1 MMFNGIARLRVSSI
15 CVAVGVLVISAGV
28 ALAGDFWISVES
40 SHSSRPGMSGQ
51 AVLVVRPSG
60 CHEPQDATIT
70 ATAEGIVNGQRRS
83 VPLRLVAIS
92 PGVYEIAREWPS
104 QGSWVVAVNAEYRG
118 LPRAAII
125 RLGPGGSI
133 PAKLGPSQDGGIS
146 DVQVF
151 RRKLAGD
158 DLDSAL
164 RAIAGGHG
172 ERLGTRATS

>member
-1 MMFNGIARLRVSSI
+1 MFNSIARLRVSSI
-15 CVAVGVLVISAGV
+15 SLAVVVLVISAGV
-28 ALAGDFWISVES
+28 AMAGDFWVGVES
-40 SHSSRPGMSGQ
+40 AHSLRPGMSGQ
-51 AVLVVRPSG
+51 TVLVVRPSG

-83 VPLRLVAIS
+83 LPLKLVAIS
-92 PGVYEIAREWPS
+92 QGVYEIAREWPA
-104 QGSWVVAVNAEYRG
+104 QGAWVVAVNAEYRG

-146 DVQVF
+146 DVQAF

-158 DLDSAL
+158 DIDSAL
-164 RAIAGGHG
+164 QAIAGMRNEHP
-172 ERLGTRATS
+172 GTRATR